1 MKHPLKS
8 KTIRTA
14 ILMATTAIVTLIL
27 HSTGSL
33 EGTPEAL
40 GAAWTAVVSAVLMV
54 GLRYATTEPIGP
66 KEVDTKKET
75 PE

>member
-14 ILMATTAIVTLIL
+14 ILMATTAIVTLIM
-27 HSTGSL
+27 HYTGSL

-40 GAAWTAVVSAVLMV
+40 GAAWTAVVSAGMMV
-54 GLRYATTEPIGP
+54 GLRFATTEPIVP
-66 KEVDTKKET
+66 QKVDSKEES

>member
-14 ILMATTAIVTLIL
+14 ILMATTAVVTLIM
-27 HSTGSL
+27 HYTGSL
-33 EGTPEAL
+33 EGTPQVL

-54 GLRYATTEPIGP
+54 GLRYATTEPIRQ
-66 KEVDTKKET
+66 KEVDAKKEA
-75 PE
+75 PK